1 MTVTC
6 LLFETFGGFSPA
18 VVRLL
23 KRAADA
29 VNNTL
34 SKVQYEQEASWST
47 GSWLSL
53 QSQRIS
59 VALHTAAAW
68 EIASELGYSAARGAA
83 TLGDYVAAA

>member
-1 MTVTC
+1 M
-6 LLFETFGGFSPA
+6 
-18 VVRLL
+18 
-23 KRAADA
+23 
-29 VNNTL
+29 
-34 SKVQYEQEASWST
+34 QYEQEASWST
-47 GSWLSL
+47 RSWLSL